1 MRSSHRI
8 GPVANWK
15 FYPSPGSKIEIC
27 SLKAEHE
34 PIPDICRFFY
44 ITAIRGQ
51 DILQLKVGKF
61 AAKVVSQQ
69 NCMKFFTL
77 YATFCTVFCL
87 PIGRYYT
94 WLISFTQLAPV
105 MAVTNI
111 KFALSFLSDISCDL
125 SHQCL
130 LCLYWIG
137 KRGFEFSIQDP
148 ITLRTKEPPPFSKN
162 SLNPAKTV
170 WGIIIF

>member
-34 PIPDICRFFY
+34 PIPDICRLFY

-61 AAKVVSQQ
+61 ETKVVSRQD
-69 NCMKFFTL
+69 CVKFFTL

-87 PIGRYYT
+87 PIGKYYT
-94 WLISFTQLAPV
+94 WLISFYTTIACDGCDKYQV
-105 MAVTNI
+105 CI
-111 KFALSFLSDISCDL
+111 IRIILSFGY
-125 SHQCL
+125 L
-130 LCLYWIG
+130 L
-137 KRGFEFSIQDP
+137 
-148 ITLRTKEPPPFSKN
+148 
-162 SLNPAKTV
+162 
-170 WGIIIF
+170 